1 MYPDATREQY
11 LEKPLPSSAESERV
25 ILGAILLDNQL
36 ITQAIEQLSPDD
48 FYSPL
53 HRRIYKAMTALFERS
68 ERIDPILI
76 GEELKK
82 DGSIDSI
89 GGVASI
95 TNLTYGLPH
104 FSDIL
109 DYAKVVKDK
118 SIVRNLIKVCNQI
131 TSEALAEEED
141 AKDVL
146 DHAEQMIF
154 ALADER
160 TRQGFSHIQPIAEN
174 VLAKVQEYAKRET
187 HALTGLSTGFRDL
200 DEKTSGLQKTDLI
213 IVAARPSMGKCTSAE
228 TEILLSD
235 GSVKTIEQIYKEKD
249 AELLTLTNDLKF
261 SFAKP
266 SDFVDDGIKPVFKL
280 RTRLG
285 RKIETTITHPFLTI
299 NGWKKLEEIKVG
311 EKIAVPRVLKVFGKD
326 EMRECEVIII
336 GYLLGDGCLTK
347 SSPEFTVGKDWL
359 KEDFI
364 EAVND
369 FGDVEAVQS
378 NTENRVFSLRVRK
391 IGGKTR
397 GENVLTA
404 WLKKLEIFGCN
415 SHTKFIPKEI
425 FTLKK
430 ELVALFLNRLFSTD
444 GWASILSS
452 GQVQLGFASVS
463 EKMIRQIQHLL
474 LRFGVIS
481 NLKKR
486 RVKYKDAQNIAW
498 QLDITDAK
506 SIKTFAQEIGIFG
519 NEEVFEQILA
529 LLESKNYQTNKDL
542 IPMEVWEHLS
552 LVKGAESW
560 SSLAKRAGIKGY
572 TNIHVGKRAPS
583 RERLSKF
590 ANVLD
595 DKYLENLSNS
605 EIYWDEVVSIK
616 YAGNKQVYDLTIP
629 ETHNFVAND
638 ICVHNTA
645 LCLTLAQNA
654 AILEKAVV
662 AVFSLEM
669 SKEQLVMRMLSSEA
683 KVDAHRF
690 RTGYLTRDEWGRLAE
705 AIGTLSEA
713 KIFIDDTAGISVL
726 EMRAKTRRLFAEQK
740 RLDLIVVDYMQLMS
754 GSKKTESRQQEVSQ
768 ISRELKAL
776 AKELQVPVVAL
787 SQLSRAPEAR
797 NPPKPMMSD
806 LRESGCLSGE
816 SLVTMADTGE
826 RIAIKDLVGKSGFRV
841 WALNERTWGLE
852 KAAVTNAFCTGRK
865 PVFKIRTRLGRE
877 IRATVNHKF
886 YSFNGWKRL
895 DQLIVGERIALPRE
909 IRNEA
914 VQTMTNDELALLAHL
929 IGDGCTLP
937 RHSIQ
942 YTTRE
947 QDLAEIVADLSTKVF
962 GDKINPKI
970 KSERTWF
977 QVYLSSTRHHTHN
990 VRSAV
995 AEWLDELGVWGL
1007 RSHEKFIP
1015 EKVFF
1020 QPPEAVA
1027 LFLRH
1032 LWATDGCIRMKKGF
1046 YAPAVYYASSSERL
1060 ARDVQTLLLRLGINA
1075 WLRRRSQNGKGR
1087 DQFHIA
1093 ITGKPDLETFA
1104 NTVGAVGKYKNDSL
1118 KEIVEYLRDK
1128 IANTNRDIIP
1138 SEVWQQI
1145 VLPTMKVNSVSGR
1158 KLAEG
1163 LNMKYCGTTLYK
1175 QNISRQR
1182 AFRVAQAISS
1192 KELLQLSQS
1201 DIYWDE
1207 IVSIEADGEAEVFDL
1222 TVENLHNFE
1231 ANGLIAHNSIE
1242 QDADVVAFI
1251 YREDYYKPTEENA
1264 GIAELLISKQ
1274 RNGPT
1279 GTVRLAFL
1287 KEFTRFENYYG
1298 EYDSGSSE

>member
-1 MYPDATREQY
+1 MYSEATREQY

-36 ITQAIEQLSPDD
+36 ITQAIEQLSPED

-118 SIVRNLIKVCNQI
+118 SIIRNLIKVCNQI
-131 TSEALAEEED
+131 TSEALAEEDD

-146 DHAEQMIF
+146 DNAERLIF

-213 IVAARPSMGKCTSAE
+213 IVAARPSMGKCLSANS
-228 TEILLSD
+228 LVVLND
-235 GSVKTIEQIYKEKD
+235 GSIQTIEQIYKDKK
-249 AELLTLTNDLKF
+249 AELYTLTNDLRF
-261 SFAKP
+261 TLTKP
-266 SDFVDDGIKPVFKL
+266 SDFIDDGIKPVFKVT
-280 RTRLG
+280 TRLG
-285 RKIETTITHPFLTI
+285 REIETTVTHPFLTI

-311 EKIAVPRVLKVFGKD
+311 EKIAVPRVLNIFGKD
-326 EMRECEVIII
+326 EIRECEVKIL

-364 EAVND
+364 DAVNN
-369 FGDVEAVQS
+369 FSGVEAVQS
-378 NTENRVFSLRVRK
+378 NTENRTFSLRVRK

-397 GENVLTA
+397 GENILTT

-430 ELVALFLNRLFSTD
+430 ELLALFLNRLFSTD

-452 GQVQLGFASVS
+452 GQIQLGFCSVS
-463 EKMIRQIQHLL
+463 KKMIRQIQHLL

-486 RVKYKDAQNIAW
+486 RVKYKDSRNTAW

-506 SIKTFAQEIGIFG
+506 SIKTFAKEIGIFG
-519 NEEVFEQILA
+519 KEEVFEQIL
-529 LLESKNYQTNKDL
+529 LNLGSKNYQTNKDL
-542 IPMEVWEHLS
+542 IPLEVWEHLS
-552 LVKGAESW
+552 VVKGAESW
-560 SSLAKRAGIKGY
+560 ASLAKRAGIKGH

-583 RERLSKF
+583 RERLSKL

-605 EIYWDEVVSIK
+605 EIYWDEIVSIE

-654 AILEKAVV
+654 AIQEKAVV
-662 AVFSLEM
+662 AIFSLEM

-740 RLDLIVVDYMQLMS
+740 KLDLIVVDYMQLMS

-797 NPPKPMMSD
+797 NPPRPMMSD
-806 LRESGCLSGE
+806 LRESGCLAGE

-826 RIAIKDLVGKSGFRV
+826 RIAIKDLVGKKDFRV

-852 KAAVTNAFCTGRK
+852 KAVVTNAFCTGTK
-865 PVFKIRTRLGRE
+865 FVFKMKTRLGRE
-877 IRATVNHKF
+877 IRATANHKF

-895 DQLIVGERIALPRE
+895 DELRVGERIALPRE
-909 IRNEA
+909 IPNETA
-914 VQTMTNDELALLAHL
+914 QTMTNDELALLAHL

-947 QDLAEIVADLSTKVF
+947 KDLAEIVADLANKVF
-962 GDKINPKI
+962 GEEIKPKI
-970 KSERTWF
+970 KSERTWL
-977 QVYLSSTRHHTHN
+977 QVYLSSTRHHTYN

-995 AEWLDELGVWGL
+995 AEWLDELGIWGL

-1015 EKVFF
+1015 EKVFC
-1020 QPPEAVA
+1020 QPTEAIA

-1032 LWATDGCIRMKKGF
+1032 LWATDGCVRMKKGF

-1087 DQFHIA
+1087 DQFHVA
-1093 ITGKPDLETFA
+1093 ITGKPDLDKFA

-1145 VLPTMKVNSVSGR
+1145 VLPNMKVNSISGR
-1158 KLAEG
+1158 KLAED

-1175 QNISRQR
+1175 QNLSRQR
-1182 AFRVAQAISS
+1182 AFRVAQAINS

-1207 IVSIEADGEAEVFDL
+1207 IVSIESDGETEVFDL

-1231 ANGLIAHNSIE
+1231 ANGFLPHNSIE

-1279 GTVRLAFL
+1279 GTVKLAFL

-1298 EYDSGSSE
+1298 DYDGGSSE